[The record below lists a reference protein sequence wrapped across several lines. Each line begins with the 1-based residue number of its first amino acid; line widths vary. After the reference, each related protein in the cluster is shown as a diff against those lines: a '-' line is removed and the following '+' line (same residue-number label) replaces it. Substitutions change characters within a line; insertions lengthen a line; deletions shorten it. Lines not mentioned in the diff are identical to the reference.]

1 MIRQATKKDLSKIAE
16 LATNIYS
23 SSATLLKKEFLERL
37 EQSDC
42 AIFVK
47 EVDKKVVDFAECGL
61 RHDYVEGTKTS
72 PVGYF
77 EGVYVS
83 PEHRK
88 NGFAKELLTTCEDW
102 AKNKGCTEFAS
113 DCEYCNLNSQ
123 AFHKNVGFQEAN
135 RIVCYTKKLK
145 NK

>member
-1 MIRQATKKDLSKIAE
+1 MIRQATKNDLNKISKM
-16 LATNIYS
+16 ATSIYS
-23 SSATLLKKEFLERL
+23 ASAVQLKKEFLKHIEHP
-37 EQSDC
+37 DC
-42 AIFVK
+42 AVFIK
-47 EVDKKVVDFAECGL
+47 EVDGKIAGFAECGL

-88 NGFAKELLTTCEDW
+88 KGFAKELLTACEDW
-102 AKNKGCTEFAS
+102 TKKKGCTEFAS

-123 AFHKNVGFQEAN
+123 TFHKRVGFQEAN

>member
-1 MIRQATKKDLSKIAE
+1 MIRQATKNDLSKISKM
-16 LATNIYS
+16 ATSIYS
-23 SSATLLKKEFLERL
+23 ASIMQLKEEFLKHL
-37 EQSDC
+37 EHPDYS
-42 AIFVK
+42 IFIK
-47 EVDKKVVDFAECGL
+47 EVDEKIAGFAECGL
-61 RHDYVEGTKTS
+61 RHDCVEGTKTS
-72 PVGYF
+72 PIGYF